1 MPEVDAREVQVR
13 ERVEACGYETIRRH
27 PGGGYMTFSHFSGDV
42 VIFARHYRDLDEVE
56 YELDNPLL
64 GPAR

>member
-13 ERVEACGYETIRRH
+13 ERVEACGFETIRKH
-27 PGGGYMTFSHFSGDV
+27 PGGGYMMISHFRGDV
-42 VIFARHYRDLDEVE
+42 VIDLQHYPDLDAIE
-56 YELDNPLL
+56 YELENPLL